1 MILREVLGGNVE
13 GGLSSRPALGK
24 GVDET
29 IEDMMKGRDISV
41 LGKVLKVG
49 ILPAIKQM
57 AM

>member
-1 MILREVLGGNVE
+1 MILRDVLGGNVE
-13 GGLSSRPALGK
+13 AGLSSRPALGK

-29 IEDMMKGRDISV
+29 IEDMMKGRDTAV

-49 ILPAIKQM
+49 ISPTIKQM

>member
-1 MILREVLGGNVE
+1 MILRAVLGGNIEV
-13 GGLSSRPALGK
+13 GLSSRPALGK

-29 IEDMMKGRDISV
+29 MEDMMQGRDVSV

-49 ILPAIKQM
+49 IAPVLKQM